1 MQDNYMT
8 DKKKKK
14 SDQVLL
20 LDNPEVFDTFV
31 QYDTPVCFK
40 IRDFVYCI
48 RSLQRHGHYVKQIKP
63 EFLNETTSY
72 GKPLYSNHFNL

>member
-8 DKKKKK
+8 DKKEKNIR
-14 SDQVLL
+14 SS
-20 LDNPEVFDTFV
+20 VF
-31 QYDTPVCFK
+31 DTPVCFK

-48 RSLQRHGHYVKQIKP
+48 RSLQRHGNYVKQMKP